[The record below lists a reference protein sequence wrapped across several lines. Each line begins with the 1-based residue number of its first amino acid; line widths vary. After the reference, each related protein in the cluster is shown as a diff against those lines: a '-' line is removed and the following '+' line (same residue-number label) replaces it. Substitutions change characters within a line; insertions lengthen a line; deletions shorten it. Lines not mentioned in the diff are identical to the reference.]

1 VDATSIADSNALQEA
16 GAPQQSCDNGATMN
30 GGANNP
36 VTGIISGPNIIIQG
50 GGTCHYQDCE
60 FAGSLTINNAT
71 AYLKNCKVD
80 GQLTM
85 NSGTL
90 NLLPLAPNS
99 TAPSVIVSGNIQ
111 IGSKDNLP
119 NSFVIGPGTNS
130 HNLTIQ
136 NLPSGG
142 LGYVC
147 GSTFV
152 GGMSVNSNAST
163 IQIGEPTTLTNCAGN
178 TISGGLSCKGNT
190 ATPIGGQNTITPSGG
205 ASGDCKGF

>member
-1 VDATSIADSNALQEA
+1 
-16 GAPQQSCDNGATMN
+16 NGATMN
-30 GGANNP
+30 GGASNP
-36 VTGIISGPNIIIQG
+36 VTGIISGPNIVIQG
-50 GGTCHYQDCE
+50 GQTCYYQDCT
-60 FAGSLTINNAT
+60 FQGSLTINNAK
-71 AYLKNCKVD
+71 AYLKNCTVM

-90 NLLPLAPNS
+90 NLLPLDPPNS
-99 TAPSVIVSGNIQ
+99 AYTVNGNIT

-119 NSFVIGPGTNS
+119 NSFSIFPGTKN

-152 GGMSVNSNAST
+152 GGVSVNNNAST
-163 IQIGEPTTLTNCAGN
+163 IQIGEPSTLTNCAGN
-178 TISGGLSCKGNT
+178 TISGG
-190 ATPIGGQNTITPSGG
+190 
-205 ASGDCKGF
+205 